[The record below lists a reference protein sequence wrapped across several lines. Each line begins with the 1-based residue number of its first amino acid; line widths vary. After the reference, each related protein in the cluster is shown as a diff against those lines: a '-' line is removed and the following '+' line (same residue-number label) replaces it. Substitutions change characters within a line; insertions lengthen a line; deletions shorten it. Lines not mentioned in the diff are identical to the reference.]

1 MSTGWIVLIVV
12 LVILIGVLVGLYFFG
27 KKSREEAGSTAEQ
40 MDAMAQTV
48 NMLIIDKKKMKL
60 KEANLPSAVLENTPK
75 YLRRTKVPVVKAKV
89 GPRVMTLMCDAKIF
103 DLIPIKK
110 EVKATVS
117 GIYITAVK
125 GVRGPLE
132 APEKAKKKGFFCKIQ
147 KRQQIRTKSIAG
159 RKSALQCSFLYSNP
173 AAFGYNIHSDLTIR
187 KRFMIHIQF
196 IIHPYFNRFIR
207 NFNFHISGI
216 QSYQHLTI

>member
-27 KKSREEAGSTAEQ
+27 KKAEKKQAAQQEQ

-89 GPRVMTLMCDAKIF
+89 GPRVMTLMCDVKIF

-132 APEKAKKKGFFCKIQ
+132 APEKAKKKGFLQDSK
-147 KRQQIRTKSIAG
+147 KTTNKTKSIAG
-159 RKSALQCSFLYSNP
+159 RKSALQCSFFIQQFRCLWIQYSFGSYNSQAVHDSHPAHNP
-173 AAFGYNIHSDLTIR
+173 PVL
-187 KRFMIHIQF
+187 
-196 IIHPYFNRFIR
+196 
-207 NFNFHISGI
+207 
-216 QSYQHLTI
+216 